1 MTRARSITIGAA
13 FACFVA
19 ALEPGVAED
28 SSNGKDLFVRR
39 CTGCHA
45 LDKNKEGPLLRGV
58 YGRRSGSVPSFSY
71 SETLGK
77 ANITWDDATLEKW
90 LTDPDK
96 FLPDNDMAFLVQDA
110 GERSMI
116 IAYLK
121 QLSGK

>member
-1 MTRARSITIGAA
+1 MTRARSITIAA
-13 FACFVA
+13 SFACFVA
-19 ALEPGVAED
+19 ALEPGVAGD

-71 SETLGK
+71 SETLSK

-121 QLSGK
+121 ELSGK